1 MVLSAF
7 LEFGP
12 ATPDQIAERL
22 RVDRTVTRPRCTMM
36 AIKGW
41 LTVTGEL
48 RPTGLGGN
56 ALVYAIT
63 EAGRAVQAQTLR

>member
-1 MVLSAF
+1 
-7 LEFGP
+7 
-12 ATPDQIAERL
+12 
-22 RVDRTVTRPRCTMM
+22 MM

-41 LTVTGEL
+41 LTVTGEE
-48 RPTGLGGN
+48 RPTGLGGL